1 MCIFPKNLQV
11 NTLLLPLT
19 ILLLFLFQRFFLS
32 QQIFT
37 LIALMPP
44 VVIAVFV
51 HDVSQLV
58 ALTVSTAIASFLFL
72 NNVGITIFQAF

>member
-1 MCIFPKNLQV
+1 M
-11 NTLLLPLT
+11 
-19 ILLLFLFQRFFLS
+19 
-32 QQIFT
+32 
-37 LIALMPP
+37 IALMPP

-72 NNVGITIFQAF
+72 NNIGVTIFQAF